1 MLAELVVLAAAI
13 VTGDPP
19 VDNSKQEKEDL
30 IPIEENII
38 RFTNLERKRYSLPD
52 LEVDPNLMQSAR
64 KHAAWMTRNQALQHT
79 RAPVAENIAMGQR
92 TSREVV
98 RCWMNSPGHRANV
111 LNRTFRRI
119 GVAAYRTGRGTIYWC
134 QQFRR

>member
-1 MLAELVVLAAAI
+1 MIAELAVFATAVLL
-13 VTGDPP
+13 TDPNGE
-19 VDNSKQEKEDL
+19 NSEPEKPDL

-38 RFTNLERKRYSLPD
+38 RFTNLERKRYSLPE
-52 LEVDPNLMQSAR
+52 LEVDPKLMQSAR
-64 KHAAWMTRNQALQHT
+64 KHAAWMTRSQSLQHT
-79 RAPVAENIAMGQR
+79 RAQVAENIAMGQR
-92 TSREVV
+92 SSRDVV
-98 RCWMNSPGHRANV
+98 RCWMNSPGHRANM